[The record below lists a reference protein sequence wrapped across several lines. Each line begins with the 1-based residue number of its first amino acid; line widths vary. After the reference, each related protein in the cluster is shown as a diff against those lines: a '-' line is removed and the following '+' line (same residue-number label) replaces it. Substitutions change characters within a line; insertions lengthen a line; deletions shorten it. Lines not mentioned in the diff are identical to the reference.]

1 MKLNNTYRTTDIKLI
16 VKDQRD
22 PYIISYT
29 IGQDGIY
36 YDIKSKT
43 AFANFLEY
51 FLGFVTLLSICLF
64 FFYIIINL
72 TNEEVY
78 VRNNSNHMIK
88 VYTNRFESFKRD

>member
-1 MKLNNTYRTTDIKLI
+1 MVAY
-16 VKDQRD
+16 
-22 PYIISYT
+22 S
-29 IGQDGIY
+29 IGENSTY

-51 FLGFVTLLSICLF
+51 FLGFVTLLIICLF

-72 TNEEVY
+72 TNEEIY

-88 VYTNRFESFKRD
+88 VYTNRFQNFKKD